1 VARFLTVDPVEF
13 VVDLHVLLL
22 RLDGRGDVAPV
33 GAGLA
38 ESDQERRGYLRL
50 AAQGRI
56 TDAELDKAL
65 AELQETRETAE
76 QELEAHSS
84 RQVEVEAL
92 ERDRDALLASWSEA
106 VPAELDNLNSE
117 EKNEL
122 YHTLRLEL
130 TPREGGYE
138 VTGPFCT
145 SEPLSFSRWRTTAP
159 APPRRLSSSAAFP
172 RR

>member
-1 VARFLTVDPVEF
+1 MARVLTVDPVEF

-56 TDAELDKAL
+56 TDAELDTAL

-76 QELEAHSS
+76 QELEALSS

-92 ERDRDALLASWSEA
+92 ERDRDALPASWSAA
-106 VPAELDNLNSE
+106 VPGDLDRLTPEGRNR
-117 EKNEL
+117 L
-122 YHTLRLEL
+122 YHMLRLEISP
-130 TPREGGYE
+130 TEEGYE
-138 VTGPFCT
+138 ITGPFYT
-145 SEPLSFSRWRTTAP
+145 SKP
-159 APPRRLSSSAAFP
+159 LSSS
-172 RR
+172 R